1 MIPNSY
7 SSNGGIY
14 KMNKRGKETPKDSS
28 KEYKWDKVSE
38 TYIPKAS
45 PLAYTLFIN
54 ERKESMKKENE
65 KAEESK
71 KLSIKQMARKI
82 KSEWK
87 NMSEVNKKQYLQ
99 IVEKEKKRF
108 DTQRKEM
115 EEKGYFTLTS
125 GVKSLDIT
133 PPEKTVMK
141 RRSTT
146 PMKPDNKRGN
156 NKKAR

>member
-1 MIPNSY
+1 
-7 SSNGGIY
+7 
-14 KMNKRGKETPKDSS
+14 MNKRGKDTSKDSS

-54 ERKESMKKENE
+54 ERKETLKKENE

-71 KLSIKQMARKI
+71 KLSVKQMARKI

-87 NMSEVNKKQYLQ
+87 NMNEDHKKQYLQ
-99 IVEKEKKRF
+99 IVEKEKKRY

-125 GVKSLDIT
+125 GGKSSDIAA
-133 PPEKTVMK
+133 PEKTVMK

-146 PMKPDNKRGN
+146 PMKPDNKKGN
-156 NKKAR
+156 SKKGR